1 MIGHELI
8 RDLETEIYYLG
19 QEVKEL
25 KEENK
30 RLQVE
35 LEMTYEQRGHR
46 VD

>member
-30 RLQVE
+30 RLQAE
-35 LEMTYEQRGHR
+35 LERAYKQKGPR